1 MCDTLYL
8 EDIVIQL
15 FTSGSTGTPK
25 AIGHTNAGMTA
36 YMYDYMKESRWE
48 PEDIYQTS
56 ANLFHLSGLSVLTS
70 LMVGSTTVFFAR
82 FDLIEFLSWNGKR
95 PPGSVL
101 CRLW

>member
-1 MCDTLYL
+1 
-8 EDIVIQL
+8 
-15 FTSGSTGTPK
+15 
-25 AIGHTNAGMTA
+25 MTA

-82 FDLIEFLSWNGKR
+82 FDLIEFLTVMEPGKDHQDQFCADS
-95 PPGSVL
+95 GDQTVK
-101 CRLW
+101 